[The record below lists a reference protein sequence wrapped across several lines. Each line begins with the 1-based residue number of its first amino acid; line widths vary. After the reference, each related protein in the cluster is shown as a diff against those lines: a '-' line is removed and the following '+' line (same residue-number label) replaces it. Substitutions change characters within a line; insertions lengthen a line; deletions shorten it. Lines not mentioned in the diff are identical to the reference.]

1 MRVSVRA
8 IGLRSRIYVSDSV
21 SCTESEDSSSR
32 DASTTSASLRCD
44 SPMLRNCMRPR
55 VLIVDDEA
63 PARERLRSLLTELDQ
78 VDVIGEADTG
88 EEAVLRA
95 AELAPDVV
103 LLDVRMPGIDGIEAA
118 KHMNVLEQPPAVIF
132 TTAFDEYAMKA
143 FDAQAVGYLLKPIR
157 KEKLAAALA
166 HASRLTQPLLQKIAE
181 TRSHIA
187 VRYREGLRLI
197 PVEDVQYFFA
207 EQKYTTVKH
216 LKGEDLIEDS
226 LRSLEDEFGSAFVR
240 AHRNALV
247 SVRYLEGIERNSDGQ
262 YFVRLRGCEAPL
274 QVSRR
279 MASELRERFRI

>member
-1 MRVSVRA
+1 
-8 IGLRSRIYVSDSV
+8 
-21 SCTESEDSSSR
+21 
-32 DASTTSASLRCD
+32 
-44 SPMLRNCMRPR
+44 MRPR

-63 PARERLRSLLTELDQ
+63 PARERLRSLLVELDQ
-78 VDVIGEADTG
+78 VDVIGEAVTG

-95 AELAPDVV
+95 AELTPDVV

-118 KHMNVLEQPPAVIF
+118 KHLNVLEQPPAVIF

-157 KEKLAAALA
+157 KEKLAAALIQ
-166 HASRLTQPLLQKIAE
+166 ASRLTRPQLQTITE

-187 VRYREGLRLI
+187 VRHREGLRLI
-197 PVEDVQYFFA
+197 PLEEVQFFFA

-240 AHRNALV
+240 VHRNALV
-247 SVRYLEGIERNSDGQ
+247 SVRYLEGIERGADGQ
-262 YFVRLRGCEAPL
+262 YFVRLRGCEGPL